1 MEIKLRGI
9 GVSPGVAIGPAVP
22 FHVETFDIPRRTI
35 HDIEAELARFDE
47 AVVQVREKL
56 IRLRDQTADELGDKH
71 ATIFNAHL
79 DILDDVTLRPELE
92 RRLSEDQLNIEYHLD
107 DYMGGYSKQLKQVS
121 DPIFRE
127 RSIDVL
133 DVSRRILGHLLGREL
148 ESLDH
153 LDHPCIIVAH
163 DLTPSESVNM
173 DLTNT
178 LGLATDAG
186 GPTSHVAILARAFEI
201 PSVIGLRYMGTHVA
215 PGDLIIV
222 DGTHGLVVVRPNEST
237 LAEYEKEKK
246 TQERERSAL
255 LNAEHA
261 GPSVTLDGV
270 EIPTMTNIELLAETR
285 HSLEANC
292 QGVGLYRTEYL
303 FMERTGFPSEE
314 EQYQSY
320 KQVIESMSPL
330 PVTIRTLDIGGDK
343 LISGLSDESEVNPQL
358 GWRSIRLCLDRP
370 DIFKAQLRALFR
382 ASVHGSMQMMFPMIS
397 GLDQLRET
405 MAIVQEVK
413 DDLDARKIPY
423 DQNVQIGT
431 MIEVPSAVQI
441 ADALAKECD
450 FFSIGT
456 NDLIQYCLAVDRVN
470 QRTAHLYE
478 PTHPGV
484 LQLLK
489 RTIDAAHKAK
499 IPCSICGEMAGDPL
513 VTELLLGL
521 GFRSLSMS
529 AVSLPTVRAE
539 IANTRVTTAKRFA
552 RKILSMGSVS
562 EIKEVLRR
570 RYIDRGTMKIYAG
583 EPASPVPPK
592 DLAAEKR

>member
-22 FHVETFDIPRRTI
+22 FHVESFDIPRHGI
-35 HDIEAELARFDE
+35 EDIEAELSRFDE
-47 AVVQVREKL
+47 AVVHVRDKL
-56 IRLRDQTADELGDKH
+56 TRLRDQTADELGDKH
-71 ATIFNAHL
+71 SAIFNAHL
-79 DILDDVTLRPELE
+79 DILDDVTLRPEIE
-92 RRLSEDQLNIEYHLD
+92 RRLSEDELNVEYHLD
-107 DYMGGYSKQLKQVS
+107 DYLGDYSKRLKQIS

-148 ESLDH
+148 ESLAH

-201 PSVIGLRYMGTHVA
+201 PSVVGLRYMGTHVA
-215 PGDLIIV
+215 PGDAIIV
-222 DGTHGLVVVRPNEST
+222 DGTHGLVVVRPNDST
-237 LAEYEKEKK
+237 LAEYETEKES
-246 TQERERSAL
+246 QERSRRAL

-270 EIPTMTNIELLAETR
+270 EIPTFTNIELLAETR
-285 HSLEANC
+285 HSLDANC

-303 FMERTGFPSEE
+303 FMERTAFPSEE

-320 KQVIESMSPL
+320 KQVIESMNPL

-343 LISGLSDESEVNPQL
+343 LITGLSDESEENPQL

-370 DIFKAQLRALFR
+370 DVFKAQLRALFR
-382 ASVHGSMQMMFPMIS
+382 ASAHGSMKIMFPMIS
-397 GLDQLRET
+397 GLDQLRDT
-405 MAIVQEVK
+405 MVIVQEVK
-413 DDLDARKIPY
+413 DDLDARGVPY
-423 DQNVQIGT
+423 DANVQVGS
-431 MIEVPSAVQI
+431 MIEVPSAVQV
-441 ADALAKECD
+441 ADSLAKECD

-484 LQLLK
+484 LKMLK
-489 RTIDAAHKAK
+489 QTIDVAHKAK
-499 IPCSICGEMAGDPL
+499 IPCSICGEMAGDPM

-529 AVSLPTVRAE
+529 AVSLPMIRAE
-539 IANTRVTTAKRFA
+539 IANTRITTAKRFA

-562 EIKEVLRR
+562 EIKDVLRR
-570 RYIDRGTMKIYAG
+570 RYADRGTMKLYSDEATSS
-583 EPASPVPPK
+583 AH
-592 DLAAEKR
+592 AADRRAKTR

>member
-9 GVSPGVAIGPAVP
+9 GVSPGVAVGPAVP
-22 FHVETFDIPRRTI
+22 FHVETFDIPRYMIADT
-35 HDIEAELARFDE
+35 EAELTRFDE
-47 AVVQVREKL
+47 AVAHVREKL
-56 IRLRDQTADELGDKH
+56 SRLRDQTADELGDKH
-71 ATIFNAHL
+71 AAIFNAHL
-79 DILDDVTLRPELE
+79 DILDDVTLRPEME
-92 RRLSEDQLNIEYHLD
+92 RRLTEEKLNVEYHLD
-107 DYMGGYSKQLKQVS
+107 NHMGDYSKTLKQVS

-127 RSIDVL
+127 RSIDVT

-153 LDHPCIIVAH
+153 LDHPCIVVAH
-163 DLTPSESVNM
+163 DLSPSESVNM

-186 GPTSHVAILARAFEI
+186 GPTSHMAILARAFEI
-201 PSVIGLRYMGTHVA
+201 PSVVGLRYLGTHAA
-215 PGDLIIV
+215 PGDMVIV

-237 LAEYEKEKK
+237 LADYEKEKES
-246 TQERERSAL
+246 QERERRAL

-303 FMERTGFPSEE
+303 FMNRTAFPTEE

-320 KQVIESMSPL
+320 KKVIETMSPL

-343 LISGLSDESEVNPQL
+343 LIAGLSDESEANPQL
-358 GWRSIRLCLDRP
+358 GWRSIRVCLDRP
-370 DIFKAQLRALFR
+370 DVFKAQLRALFR
-382 ASVHGSMQMMFPMIS
+382 ASAHGSMKMMFPMIS

-405 MAIVQEVK
+405 LAIVREVQE
-413 DDLDARKIPY
+413 DLDARGVPY
-423 DQNVQIGT
+423 DRNVEVGT
-431 MIEVPSAVQI
+431 MIEVPSAVQV
-441 ADALAKECD
+441 ADSLAKECD

-470 QRTAHLYE
+470 PRTAHLYE

-489 RTIDAAHKAK
+489 QTIDAAQKAK
-499 IPCSICGEMAGDPL
+499 IPCSICGEMAGDPM

-529 AVSLPTVRAE
+529 AVSLPMIRAE
-539 IANTRVTTAKRFA
+539 IANTRITTAKRFA
-552 RKILSMGSVS
+552 RKILAMGSVS

-570 RYIDRGTMKIYAG
+570 RYTDRNTMKLYSG
-583 EPASPVPPK
+583 EVAALVSPK
-592 DLAAEKR
+592 GQAAKR

>member
-1 MEIKLRGI
+1 VEIKLRGI

-22 FHVETFDIPRRTI
+22 FHVESFDIPRYRI
-35 HDIEAELARFDE
+35 DDIEGELVRFDE
-47 AVVQVREKL
+47 AVVHVREKL
-56 IRLRDQTADELGDKH
+56 TRLRDQTADELGNKH
-71 ATIFNAHL
+71 SAIFNAHL

-92 RRLSEDQLNIEYHLD
+92 RRLAKDPINVEYHLD
-107 DYMGGYSKQLKQVS
+107 DYMGDFSKRLKQVS

-127 RSIDVL
+127 RSIDVM
-133 DVSRRILGHLLGREL
+133 DINRRILGHLLGREL
-148 ESLDH
+148 ESLAH
-153 LDHPCIIVAH
+153 LDHPCVIVAH

-178 LGLATDAG
+178 LGLTTDAG

-201 PSVIGLRYMGTHVA
+201 PSVVGLRYMGTHVA
-215 PGDLIIV
+215 PGDAIIV
-222 DGTHGLVVVRPNEST
+222 DGTHGLVVVRPDQST
-237 LAEYEKEKK
+237 LAEYEKEKES
-246 TQERERSAL
+246 QERSRRAL

-270 EIPTMTNIELLAETR
+270 EIPTFTNIELLAETR
-285 HSLEANC
+285 HSLDANC

-303 FMERTGFPSEE
+303 FMDRAAFPTEE

-320 KQVIESMSPL
+320 KQVIESMNPL

-343 LISGLSDESEVNPQL
+343 LITGLSDETEVNPQL

-370 DIFKAQLRALFR
+370 DVFKAQLRALFR
-382 ASVHGSMQMMFPMIS
+382 ASVHGSMKIMFPMIS
-397 GLDQLRET
+397 GLDQLRDT
-405 MAIVQEVK
+405 MVIVQEVK
-413 DDLDARKIPY
+413 ADLDARGVPY
-423 DQNVQIGT
+423 DANVQVGT
-431 MIEVPSAVQI
+431 MIEVPSAVQV
-441 ADALAKECD
+441 AASLAKECD

-489 RTIDAAHKAK
+489 QTIDAAHKAK
-499 IPCSICGEMAGDPL
+499 IPCSICGEMAGDPMI
-513 VTELLLGL
+513 TELLLGL

-529 AVSLPTVRAE
+529 AVSLPMIRAE
-539 IANTRVTTAKRFA
+539 IANTRITTAKRFA
-552 RKILSMGSVS
+552 RKILSMGSVT
-562 EIKEVLRR
+562 EIKEALRR
-570 RYIDRGTMKIYAG
+570 RYADRGTMKLYAD
-583 EPASPVPPK
+583 EAASPVHSTDRPAK
-592 DLAAEKR
+592 TR